1 MARYRKGLVQAL
13 TIIKVH
19 IKIRA
24 GAGPIGK
31 VQEGTVTGTD
41 HWQGS
46 GKRLVQ
52 ALTIGKVQ
60 VQMLPNI

>member
-1 MARYRKGLVQAL
+1 MQAL

-19 IKIRA
+19 INIRA
-24 GAGPIGK
+24 GAGPICK
-31 VQEGTVTGTD
+31 VQEGTATGTD

-60 VQMLPNI
+60 VQMLPKI